1 MGYCACCG
9 APTGSPHTSECI
21 WREEPDKEHP
31 ANGGNM
37 NAKELVEAL
46 KKASDAYYN
55 TGETLISDIDFDKKV
70 EQLRLIDPDSQFL
83 KTIGAPPVSGK
94 TIKHKIPMGSQ
105 EKIKDKNEFDRWCKQ
120 VLNINKISVPFV
132 MQHKLDGS
140 SIALNYEKGKLV
152 NAVTRGDGVIG
163 EDISGNVVKM
173 QNVKRLLPV
182 SFTGSIRGEIML
194 HISTFNEFFKPLGHK
209 NPRNTAAGMSRNQ
222 KGNEL
227 VKHFKLYY
235 YDAANG
241 EPFETETQKLTFI
254 DKLGLE
260 TVFTRLID
268 SPEKLMEAF
277 NELAKERANLDFE
290 IDGAIF
296 RANSLD
302 VQQELGMS
310 SDGRCPRAQRC
321 YKFESSGAI
330 TTLRKVVLTLGHT
343 GAIIPTGK
351 VDPVE
356 IGGVTVSSVLLNN
369 FEFIDRLGI
378 AIGDKVRIVRAGD
391 VIPYAEEVVEKP
403 TNRQLIVTPEKCIVC
418 NSKLIKDGAHIFCR
432 NDDCEG
438 QEFQRLKSYV
448 NKRNIKFLGEE
459 LLLELYENHNIKT
472 APDIYKL
479 TEEYLSKVERGAGVV
494 GSAAKQIFAEI
505 EKSKT
510 CSLADFFGSLG
521 LKLLG
526 RRQAEI
532 LIGAGINTFDK
543 FMNLETSDIKNIP
556 GFSTS
561 ELEGSKGD
569 IIVEG
574 LKKVKSLVQALL
586 DANVLI
592 VDEEKAAPV
601 EPTSGKFK
609 SLCFC
614 FTGKINKDDKDGN
627 RYTRKMMWDTCL
639 ENGGTYSEEVRPGV
653 THLVQ
658 ADLTSQ
664 SSKTKK
670 ALKIGVE
677 IISEKHFFDMLT

>member
-1 MGYCACCG
+1 
-9 APTGSPHTSECI
+9 
-21 WREEPDKEHP
+21 
-31 ANGGNM
+31 M
-37 NAKELVEAL
+37 NAKELVEVL
-46 KKASDAYYN
+46 KKASEAYYN
-55 TGETLISDIDFDKKV
+55 TGETIISDADFDNKV
-70 EQLRLIDPDSQFL
+70 EQLRQIVEPDNQFL
-83 KTIGAPPVSGK
+83 KTVGAPPVSGK

-105 EKIKDKNEFDRWCKQ
+105 EKIKDKTEFDRWCKQ

-152 NAVTRGDGVIG
+152 NAVTRGDGITG

-222 KGNEL
+222 KCNEL

-277 NELAKERANLDFE
+277 NELAKERASLDFE

-296 RANSLD
+296 RANSLV

-330 TTLRKVVLTLGHT
+330 TTLRNVVLTLGHT

-369 FEFIDRLGI
+369 FEFIDRLDI

-391 VIPYAEEVVEKP
+391 VIPYAEEVIEKP
-403 TNRQLIVTPEKCIVC
+403 ANRQPIVPPDKCIVC
-418 NSKLIKDGAHIFCR
+418 NSKLVKDGAHIFCR
-432 NDDCEG
+432 NEDCEG

-459 LLLELYENHNIKT
+459 LLLELYKNHNIKT

-479 TEEYLSKVERGAGVV
+479 TQEYLSKVERGAGVV
-494 GSAAKQIFAEI
+494 GSASKQIFAEI

-543 FMNLETSDIKNIP
+543 FMNLEASDIKNIP

-569 IIVEG
+569 VIVEG
-574 LKKVKSLVQALL
+574 LKKIKPLVQALL

-592 VDEEKAAPV
+592 VEEEKAAPV
-601 EPTSGKFK
+601 EATSGKFNA
-609 SLCFC
+609 LCFC
-614 FTGKINKDDKDGN
+614 FTGKINKEDKDGN
-627 RYTRKMMWDTCL
+627 RYTRKMMWDICQ
-639 ENGGTYSEEVRPGV
+639 ENGGTYSEDVRPGV

-658 ADLTSQ
+658 ADAEST
-664 SSKTKK
+664 SSKTKR
-670 ALKIGVE
+670 ASKIGVK
-677 IISEKHFFDMLT
+677 IIGEDEFFKMIM